1 VATADGSGSD
11 NGVRG
16 DVTEP
21 AHVGDE
27 RTTLLGF
34 LQRQRDLVAWKVR
47 EASDET
53 LASVRT
59 SSDLTLHGIV
69 QHLTNVERSWFR
81 AFFAGETGLRF
92 DWSEDDPDGDFRAVG
107 VSMEDLLAAY
117 AAEAKR
123 CDAVI
128 AAAPSLDVTATDE
141 DGTFSLRW
149 ILVHMIEETGRHL
162 GHMDL
167 LREQADGAVGEEPP
181 AVAEASAL
189 EDPR

>member
-1 VATADGSGSD
+1 VATADGSGSV
-11 NGVRG
+11 NGLRG
-16 DVTEP
+16 GVTEP

-27 RTTLLGF
+27 RITLMGF

-59 SSDLTLHGIV
+59 PSGLTLHGIV
-69 QHLTNVERSWFR
+69 KHLENVERGWFR
-81 AFFAGETGLRF
+81 RFFAGEAGLRF

-117 AAEAKR
+117 AAETKR
-123 CDAVI
+123 CDVVI

-141 DGTFSLRW
+141 DGTYSLRW
-149 ILVHMIEETGRHL
+149 VLVHMIEETGRHL

-167 LREQADGAVGEEPP
+167 LREQADGSVGEEPP
-181 AVAEASAL
+181 QDAEASAL
-189 EDPR
+189 GDPR